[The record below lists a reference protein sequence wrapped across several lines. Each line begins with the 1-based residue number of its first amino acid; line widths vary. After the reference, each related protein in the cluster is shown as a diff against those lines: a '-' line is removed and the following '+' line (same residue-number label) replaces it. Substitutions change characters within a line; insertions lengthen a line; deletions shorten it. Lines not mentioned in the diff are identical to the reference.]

1 MPTTLSK
8 PTRRLE
14 ARAMAE
20 LMTWAREALGFTYR
34 EIGELTGATTRT
46 AQRWGDAEDL
56 TRPSAAHRPRLEQL
70 RELKRL
76 LGRTFPDDAVALT
89 WLHREVPLLA
99 GARPIDRIRQGDLE
113 AVIEV
118 LAGAQAGAFV

>member
-1 MPTTLSK
+1 MPTTLPK

-14 ARAMAE
+14 AQAIAE

-34 EIGELTGATTRT
+34 EIGVLTGATTRT

-76 LGRTFPDDAVALT
+76 LARTFPNDAVALT

-99 GARPIDRIRQGDLE
+99 GTRPIDRIR
-113 AVIEV
+113 
-118 LAGAQAGAFV
+118 